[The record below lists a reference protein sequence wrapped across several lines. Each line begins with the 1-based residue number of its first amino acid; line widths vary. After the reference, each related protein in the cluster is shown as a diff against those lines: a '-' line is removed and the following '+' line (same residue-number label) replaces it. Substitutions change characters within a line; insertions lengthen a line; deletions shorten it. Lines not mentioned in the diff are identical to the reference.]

1 MNAGT
6 ELARL
11 RGLLKETKELPD
23 GFSARQRDAWKPPFR
38 PVGSACRLVLD
49 AAGGSPPQW
58 APGARVS
65 VTYPGY
71 KIGELAG
78 VGLASYTGDE
88 AEAHFAELT
97 RALGG
102 CPVVASHRRASKGTS
117 FKVSNLD
124 LEGVGG
130 DVQARRLKGRLNG
143 YPYEMHLVFA
153 RAGSTLVSLVHAGVA
168 RVDIRRTRQFA
179 RFLIDRAAS

>member
-1 MNAGT
+1 MEA
-6 ELARL
+6 AV
-11 RGLLKETKELPD
+11 P
-23 GFSARQRDAWKPPFR
+23 
-38 PVGSACRLVLD
+38 ACRQCLPLVLD

-102 CPVVASHRRASKGTS
+102 CPVVASHRRASRAPPSRSPTWTWKGSAATCRP
-117 FKVSNLD
+117 
-124 LEGVGG
+124 GG
-130 DVQARRLKGRLNG
+130 
-143 YPYEMHLVFA
+143 
-153 RAGSTLVSLVHAGVA
+153 
-168 RVDIRRTRQFA
+168 
-179 RFLIDRAAS
+179 